1 MKKIGILGSGGH
13 AKVVIDI
20 INEINNYI
28 IIGIFDDNKTGYIYD
43 IPIIGK
49 INEILIYKDQI
60 DCFIIAIGNDM
71 IRKKIY
77 ENNIDLYWET
87 LIHPKSIVS
96 KKASI
101 ECGSI
106 VCAGAIIQTE
116 VKIGKHCIINTGSSI
131 DHESIINDF
140 TSICPKATIC
150 GQVKI
155 GSCTFIGASVTI
167 IQCLNIGNNC
177 IVGAGSV
184 IIRDIND
191 FSKVVGNPGK
201 NIITLKI

>member
-13 AKVVIDI
+13 SKVVIDI

-28 IIGIFDDNKTGYIYD
+28 IIGIFDDNKTGYFND

-60 DCFIIAIGNDM
+60 DCFVIAIGNDM

-77 ENNIDLYWET
+77 ENNIDLNWET
-87 LIHPKSIVS
+87 LIHPKSIIS
-96 KKASI
+96 RKTII

-106 VCAGAIIQTE
+106 VCAGAIIQTD
-116 VKIGKHCIINTGSSI
+116 VKIGKHCIINTSCSI
-131 DHESIINDF
+131 DHETIINDY

-155 GSCTFIGASVTI
+155 GSCTFIGANATV

-184 IIRDIND
+184 IIRDIDD

-201 NIITLKI
+201 NIIT